1 MGLNPALP
9 VVSQVVLAGQV
20 AFRSVTPIFPR
31 QFLVQWW
38 LVPSV
43 KQLQLPRWPLVFAAA
58 SCCWPGSSRS
68 CISPEAPSC
77 LSKGGAPPSAAQQAG
92 RLIVHQERAV
102 KFAQPPWREVSQAN
116 EEESGAEGS
125 VWQNCAAWSLLGF
138 PAAST
143 PDVHRRGQGW
153 PLGALEGWE
162 PAECE
167 AEVGFLDTR
176 GSVEV
181 SLVALRRWLQPSTAP
196 GSPLSKA
203 VSLRLAFERCS

>member
-1 MGLNPALP
+1 M
-9 VVSQVVLAGQV
+9 
-20 AFRSVTPIFPR
+20 
-31 QFLVQWW
+31 
-38 LVPSV
+38 
-43 KQLQLPRWPLVFAAA
+43 
-58 SCCWPGSSRS
+58 
-68 CISPEAPSC
+68 
-77 LSKGGAPPSAAQQAG
+77 
-92 RLIVHQERAV
+92 

-138 PAAST
+138 PASST